1 VYFSND
7 FTLTIP
13 FLLSSS
19 ESQTLLELTSALLS
33 STTISLICTTNQH
46 ATQTGPNHHSKFYI
60 RLSCRPTLTF
70 TPSANPLSIISLLPA
85 QETSFTPS
93 SFPGK
98 RSHSRHGREQPTKP
112 TERSINYGTQKVR
125 ISCDRF
131 MSKFPLS
138 RFFLSS
144 AHIYSTNIF
153 LIPLIAHCSFLR
165 RLQYIWTILSTKLI
179 RPLEYYFYIFNF
191 QTSSDASTASTFSRR
206 CHSRR
211 SLKHDAEYATRRKQY
226 SIRNIR

>member
-1 VYFSND
+1 VTDQADEDEDEN
-7 FTLTIP
+7 THEVP
-13 FLLSSS
+13 PR
-19 ESQTLLELTSALLS
+19 QRTLLLLTLS
-33 STTISLICTTNQH
+33 M
-46 ATQTGPNHHSKFYI
+46 
-60 RLSCRPTLTF
+60 
-70 TPSANPLSIISLLPA
+70 
-85 QETSFTPS
+85 
-93 SFPGK
+93 GK
-98 RSHSRHGREQPTKP
+98 VF
-112 TERSINYGTQKVR
+112 ILCV
-125 ISCDRF
+125 

-144 AHIYSTNIF
+144 ARIYSTNIF

-165 RLQYIWTILSTKLI
+165 RLLYIWTILSTKLI